1 MPGRGIYPNM
11 NCKPEGPVITMVA
24 AVCDRAL
31 SELDGDDPNLA
42 PLVSQLEKTREE
54 AAEAAQRVGI
64 CSDARAG

>member
-1 MPGRGIYPNM
+1 
-11 NCKPEGPVITMVA
+11 MVA